1 MANFWERFKD
11 GWNSYWLGIGD
22 YFENTFNP
30 RPAIPSETINPNS
43 SIEDIN
49 YYNNYYKDEPGFAP
63 IVPNNNINNI
73 LGSLTPK
80 NSLNSTLGSIS
91 SILNGV
97 GSVGSSIFN
106 FINQNKQLEYQKN
119 LQKQIFAREDNATQ
133 RKVEDLRNAGLSPN
147 IAIGSPAQAGAVVS
161 TSAPQFN
168 NPDLDFIN
176 NIQHIQ
182 GIKNME
188 LQNTLLRAQILS
200 SLSRIDG
207 INLDN
212 ELKRYTNDTMESDK
226 LLKYIVQLGRLLK

>member
-1 MANFWERFKD
+1 MANYWQRFKD
-11 GWNSYWLGIGD
+11 GWNSYWSGVGD
-22 YFENTFNP
+22 YWENLLNP
-30 RPAIPSETINPNS
+30 SPGIPSETINENS
-43 SIEDIN
+43 NIEDIN
-49 YYNNYYKDEPGFAP
+49 YYNNYHKDDPGFSP
-63 IVPNNNINNI
+63 IVPNNPFTN
-73 LGSLTPK
+73 LLTPK

-91 SILNGV
+91 SILGGV

-106 FINQNKQLEYQKN
+106 FINQQKQLDYQKQ
-119 LQKQIFAREDNATQ
+119 LQKQIFEREDNATQ
-133 RKVEDLRNAGLSPN
+133 RKVEDLRKAGLSPN

-212 ELKRYTNDTMESDK
+212 ELKRYTNDTLESDK
-226 LLKYIVQLGRLLK
+226 LLKYIVQLGRLFK

>member
-1 MANFWERFKD
+1 MANFWQKMKD
-11 GWNSYWLGIGD
+11 GWNYYWSGIGD
-22 YFENTFNP
+22 FWQQKINP
-30 RPAIPSETINPNS
+30 SQPIPSETINENS
-43 SIEDIN
+43 SLSDIY
-49 YYNNYYKDEPGFAP
+49 YYNNYHKNDVGFSP
-63 IVPNNNINNI
+63 VIPNYNIPNI
-73 LGSLTPK
+73 SSPN

-91 SILNGV
+91 SILGGV
-97 GSVGSSIFN
+97 GSIGSSIFN
-106 FINQNKQLEYQKN
+106 FINQNKQLDYQKK
-119 LQKQIFAREDNATQ
+119 LQQQIFNREDTATQ
-133 RKVEDLRNAGLSPN
+133 RKVEDLRKAGLSPN
-147 IAIGSPAQAGAVVS
+147 IAIGSPSSSGAVVS

-168 NPDLDFIN
+168 SPDLDFIS

-226 LLKYIVQLGRLLK
+226 ILKYIVSIGRLLK